1 MHEGEIQRLLDKLD
15 NVIKPG
21 GKAKGV
27 GESPEVRC
35 EKVKYYKYVCLLW
48 LITVHLRTYG
58 ISFLPVLF
66 ETVQ

>member
-48 LITVHLRTYG
+48 L
-58 ISFLPVLF
+58 
-66 ETVQ
+66 